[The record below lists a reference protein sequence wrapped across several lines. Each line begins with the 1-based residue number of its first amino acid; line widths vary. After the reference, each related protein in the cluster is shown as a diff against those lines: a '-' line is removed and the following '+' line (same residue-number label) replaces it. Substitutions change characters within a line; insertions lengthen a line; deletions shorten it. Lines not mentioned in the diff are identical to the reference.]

1 MSKYKKAK
9 KNKQKIITTRSMSK
23 YKKARKT
30 NKQTNKQSSKQKSNI
45 RNFLVS
51 LQRKISIS
59 LNQHSPKGFGD
70 EIKALDDNDNGSQE
84 ESKK

>member
-1 MSKYKKAK
+1 
-9 KNKQKIITTRSMSK
+9 MSK
-23 YKKARKT
+23 YKKARK
-30 NKQTNKQSSKQKSNI
+30 TNKQSSKQKSNI